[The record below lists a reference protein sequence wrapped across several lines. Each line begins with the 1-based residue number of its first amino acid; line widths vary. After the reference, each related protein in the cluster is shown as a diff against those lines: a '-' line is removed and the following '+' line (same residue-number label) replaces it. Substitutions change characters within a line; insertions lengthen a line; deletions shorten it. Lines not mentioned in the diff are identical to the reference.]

1 MKIEPAGLRIRPWGM
16 RSALK
21 DIGDLTDD
29 LVFMIRR
36 AAYMDEIRSVA
47 LRERRAGWLA
57 LVAGA
62 ATFIWAAIEGPGPDS
77 KVARLAIAAFLLGW
91 GLFAHVQVRRTEY
104 VRAHPFDPER

>member
-1 MKIEPAGLRIRPWGM
+1 MKVEPAGLRIRPWGM

-36 AAYMDEIRSVA
+36 AAYVAEIRSVA
-47 LRERRAGWLA
+47 LRARRAGWLA
-57 LVAGA
+57 LMLGVG
-62 ATFIWAAIEGPGPDS
+62 TFSWASVEGPGPGS
-77 KVARLAIAAFLLGW
+77 RIAHWAIAAVGLGSA
-91 GLFAHVQVRRTEY
+91 LFFYVMLRRTEY

>member
-1 MKIEPAGLRIRPWGM
+1 MKVEPAGLRIRPWGM

-36 AAYMDEIRSVA
+36 AAYMSEIRAVA
-47 LRERRAGWLA
+47 LRARRVGWIVLM
-57 LVAGA
+57 LGV
-62 ATFIWAAIEGPGPDS
+62 ATFTWASIDGPGPGS
-77 KVARLAIAAFLLGW
+77 TIAHWAIAAFALGW
-91 GLFAHVQVRRTEY
+91 VLFFYAMVRRTQY

>member
-1 MKIEPAGLRIRPWGM
+1 MKVEPAGLRIRPWGM

-36 AAYMDEIRSVA
+36 AAYVAEIRSVA
-47 LRERRAGWLA
+47 LRARRAGWAA
-57 LVAGA
+57 LVLGVA
-62 ATFIWAAIEGPGPDS
+62 AFAWASIDGPGPDS
-77 KVARLAIAAFLLGW
+77 KVARWAIAAVVLGW
-91 GLFAHVQVRRTEY
+91 GLFFYVMVRRTEY

>member
-1 MKIEPAGLRIRPWGM
+1 MKVEPAGLRIRPWGM

-36 AAYMDEIRSVA
+36 AAYMAEIRSIG
-47 LRERRAGWLA
+47 LRVRQAGWIVLM
-57 LVAGA
+57 LGV
-62 ATFIWAAIEGPGPDS
+62 ATFAWATIDGPGPSS
-77 KVARLAIAAFLLGW
+77 KIAHWAIAAVALGW
-91 GLFAHVQVRRTEY
+91 VLFFYVMVRRTKY